1 VTVTEAAS
9 APTEPT
15 TTRSRRYT
23 VNRGDVIAIAVL
35 LLAFL
40 LPLRGLLRAPGP
52 PMEEGFML
60 VFPELVLHGE
70 IPNLDFLHL
79 YGPGSL
85 WVLAAVFKVLGTS
98 LTSERLVGLVQQL
111 AVVFGVFALARRWG
125 RVVGLACGLLAVL
138 FVVPLGLN
146 ALAWLGAVGLGV
158 LALVAGGASRDARDA
173 RRAQT
178 MALVAGLLMG
188 AALLYRIDLVLAA
201 VLSTLALGWGSPR
214 AARRRF
220 ALGLGVGLAPYLV
233 HLITAGPDTVVRGM
247 ITDPLFKL
255 RGGRRLPIPPPW
267 GHFNSAIQSVADLIK
282 LRWPIP
288 TLPGPA
294 QLTVWFFLLLAAIA
308 ALAAVGIRAVRRRPN
323 AIRPRVLLAAAG
335 FSLGILP
342 QALQRADGTHLAWV
356 SCVAVALIPVAVVEF
371 LTDRHPGWNPR
382 SVGLAA
388 GAAILVA
395 LVLLIPDNTLR
406 GYTSYSAQTFDLH
419 RASYAMSNRGR
430 TFYYGRP
437 DDARAA
443 NQMARVVD
451 RIAPSG
457 GRLFVGTQD
466 LRKTPESDAFFYYL
480 FPQLT
485 PSTYYIE
492 MDPGVANA
500 KDSGL
505 ANEVR
510 NSDLLIL
517 SSAWDYWSEPN
528 DSRKVG
534 PDGPNQVVRA
544 RFCLVGRYGPHY
556 ELFRRCHR

>member
-9 APTEPT
+9 AEPT
-15 TTRSRRYT
+15 TARAPHRASR
-23 VNRGDVIAIAVL
+23 RGDVIAVVL
-35 LLAFL
+35 LLAAFL

-60 VFPELVLHGE
+60 VFPELVLRGKV
-70 IPNLDFLHL
+70 PNLDFLHL

-85 WVLAAVFKVLGTS
+85 WLLAAAFKVFGTS
-98 LTSERLVGLVQQL
+98 LTSERIVGLLQQL
-111 AVVFGVFALARRWG
+111 TVVFGVFALARRWG
-125 RVVGLACGLLAVL
+125 RAVALGCGLLAAL
-138 FVVPLGLN
+138 FVVSLGLN

-158 LALVAGGASRDARDA
+158 VALVAGAASRDAADP
-173 RRAQT
+173 RRARVL
-178 MALVAGLLMG
+178 ALVAGLLVG

-201 VLSTLALGWGSPR
+201 VLSTLALGWGTSR
-214 AARRRF
+214 AVQRRF
-220 ALGLGVGLAPYLV
+220 VLGLGIGLAPYVV
-233 HLITAGPDTVVRGM
+233 HLVTAGPDTVVRGM

-267 GHFNSAIQSVADLIK
+267 GHFNSAVQSVADLIK

-288 TLPGPA
+288 TLAGPA
-294 QLTVWFFLLLAAIA
+294 QLTVWFFVLLASIATLAI
-308 ALAAVGIRAVRRRPN
+308 VGVRAVRRRPE
-323 AIRPRVLLAAAG
+323 ATRPRVLLAVAG
-335 FSLGILP
+335 FSVGILP

-356 SCVAVALIPVAVVEF
+356 SCVAVAFLPVAIVEI
-371 LTDRHPGWNPR
+371 LADRHPAWSPR
-382 SVGLAA
+382 SMGLAA
-388 GAAILVA
+388 AAAVLVTV
-395 LVLLIPDNTLR
+395 VLLIPDGTLR
-406 GYTSYSAQTFDLH
+406 GYTSYAAQTFGLH

-430 TFYYGRP
+430 TFYYGRA
-437 DDARAA
+437 DDARGA
-443 NQMARVVD
+443 NRLARVVD
-451 RIAPSG
+451 RIAPAG
-457 GRLFVGTQD
+457 GRLLVGTHD

-480 FPQLT
+480 LPQLA

-500 KDSGL
+500 NDSGL

-510 NSDLLIL
+510 HSDLLIL

-534 PDGPNQVVRA
+534 SDAPNRVVRSQ
-544 RFCLVGRYGPHY
+544 FCLVGKFGPHY